1 MVKVDS
7 TSSCCYSCCS
17 LGFRTRTASLAS
29 FDRTFPHARLN
40 ARSVQL
46 TISIVGLLR
55 VRIARVAEL
64 GLVAAEG

>member
-1 MVKVDS
+1 MVIVDS
-7 TSSCCYSCCS
+7 SSPCYSCCS
-17 LGFRTRTASLAS
+17 LGFRPRTTSLAA